1 MVYELVVWEER
12 GESGMG
18 EKRGWE
24 GDGGKSGMRERR
36 GWKGGGRGRVI
47 CEDGRRMGEGWGEE
61 RYIERQLL

>member
-12 GESGMG
+12 GKSGMG

-36 GWKGGGRGRVI
+36 GWRGVGG
-47 CEDGRRMGEGWGEE
+47 EEWYAKMGEGWEKGGGKSGA
-61 RYIERQLL
+61 